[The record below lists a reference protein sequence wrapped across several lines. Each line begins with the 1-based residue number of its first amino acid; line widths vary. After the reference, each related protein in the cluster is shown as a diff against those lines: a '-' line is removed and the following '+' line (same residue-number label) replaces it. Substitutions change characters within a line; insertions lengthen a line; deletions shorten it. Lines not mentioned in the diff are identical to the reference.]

1 MGEHR
6 GRRQRRLER
15 QHRRIGVS
23 LPRLL
28 LIVLAAVALVWIGVI
43 LAFSSLLAN
52 PTGDSGEGRFT
63 GSTVTST
70 NP

>member
-1 MGEHR
+1 
-6 GRRQRRLER
+6 
-15 QHRRIGVS
+15 VS

-28 LIVLAAVALVWIGVI
+28 LIALAAVALVWIGVI
-43 LAFSSLLAN
+43 LAFGSMLAH
-52 PTGDSGEGRFT
+52 PTEDSNEGRFT